1 MSRSDDE
8 RSWERSEQAP
18 QPEPEPLH
26 PDPPKRTALN
36 KVEQGSTEKADASL
50 LLSRRTRSQT
60 RDYTPLLS
68 VVELAR
74 RAPAAPISNST
85 AGPSPQNQEQQPAP
99 PATPLKSG
107 LTDEMIAGV
116 QLDVQA
122 TAEKIREYQS
132 DLFQAQSVE
141 KLINSTFPNEEGG
154 GPDSHAK
161 NAAIDRAR
169 RSAEEDGGLL

>member
-1 MSRSDDE
+1 
-8 RSWERSEQAP
+8 
-18 QPEPEPLH
+18 
-26 PDPPKRTALN
+26 
-36 KVEQGSTEKADASL
+36 
-50 LLSRRTRSQT
+50 
-60 RDYTPLLS
+60 
-68 VVELAR
+68 VELAR

-122 TAEKIREYQS
+122 TAEKIREFQS

-141 KLINSTFPNEEGG
+141 KLIYSTFPNEEGG
-154 GPDSHAK
+154 GPDSH
-161 NAAIDRAR
+161 
-169 RSAEEDGGLL
+169 